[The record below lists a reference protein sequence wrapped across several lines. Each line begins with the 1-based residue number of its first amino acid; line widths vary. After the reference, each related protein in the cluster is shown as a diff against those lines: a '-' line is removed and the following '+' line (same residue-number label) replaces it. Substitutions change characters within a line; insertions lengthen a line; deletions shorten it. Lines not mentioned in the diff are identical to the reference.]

1 MIFNSLKNQNQR
13 YEVRMDFPGY
23 EGFAYGIPVPYQG
36 NLSTKCVRPISKDFA
51 AMVRLGGKYAEI
63 SKQNTAP
70 TGFELSYGTR
80 LR

>member
-1 MIFNSLKNQNQR
+1 MA
-13 YEVRMDFPGY
+13 FPPLIRGD
-23 EGFAYGIPVPYQG
+23 
-36 NLSTKCVRPISKDFA
+36 LSTKCVRPISKDFA